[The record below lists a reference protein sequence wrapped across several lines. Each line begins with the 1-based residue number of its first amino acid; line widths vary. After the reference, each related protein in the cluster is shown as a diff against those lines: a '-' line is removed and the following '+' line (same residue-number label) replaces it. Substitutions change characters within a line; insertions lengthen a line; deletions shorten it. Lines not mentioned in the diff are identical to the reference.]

1 MKQRI
6 NRLDQLETLVATA
19 VDKAGTICPQTQA
32 VSTESQSSPS
42 LSNDQST
49 PSEISGLDLLS
60 WTPPSSQP
68 SPDWDLMGYI
78 DPVELIDMEQEVL
91 RPQWRMD
98 YVDSGSL
105 KVQDVS
111 TMAVSLRNQPSQ
123 LNFNPTTLA
132 ADPHINHIA
141 FQEVNLME
149 ALSSI
154 CHHIGCTEQMF
165 HDPTAMS
172 PFYRPGCSTTPETRT
187 SQEFVKGIQNI
198 FKTLKPDLRPVE
210 EQVIFPHNPGI
221 DAMPF
226 PTFRKN
232 LLTTKHCIESE
243 EGCEDMMRGLVCWG
257 TAGLTKSERAN
268 ASGRV
273 STGMPWDGRSWEAR
287 PWFLRKYW
295 DLLGG
300 DDGELVIQ
308 SEWWRRSRGEDA
320 DIWEMKLQD

>member
-32 VSTESQSSPS
+32 GSTESQSSPS

-111 TMAVSLRNQPSQ
+111 NMAVSLRNQPSQ

-154 CHHIGCTEQMF
+154 CHHIG
-165 HDPTAMS
+165 
-172 PFYRPGCSTTPETRT
+172 
-187 SQEFVKGIQNI
+187 
-198 FKTLKPDLRPVE
+198 
-210 EQVIFPHNPGI
+210 
-221 DAMPF
+221 
-226 PTFRKN
+226 
-232 LLTTKHCIESE
+232 
-243 EGCEDMMRGLVCWG
+243 
-257 TAGLTKSERAN
+257 
-268 ASGRV
+268 
-273 STGMPWDGRSWEAR
+273 
-287 PWFLRKYW
+287 
-295 DLLGG
+295 
-300 DDGELVIQ
+300 
-308 SEWWRRSRGEDA
+308 
-320 DIWEMKLQD
+320 